1 MSETTEPSAE
11 ATPPVATTAG
21 PPVVVAPK
29 PNRLYQAA
37 AWVAIVAG
45 TLFIVGAVFCT
56 GFVLGRHSDGS
67 GYPGYHRHGW
77 SEMMMRPGG
86 SMGQM
91 GPMMHPGGPM
101 GPMMHPGD
109 SDENQTSGGPHQ
121 GTPGGPG
128 PSAPG
133 QGPGGPGQSP
143 QTATPTR

>member
-11 ATPPVATTAG
+11 AMTPVA
-21 PPVVVAPK
+21 PVVVAPK

-77 SEMMMRPGG
+77 SGMMMRPGG

-91 GPMMHPGGPM
+91 GPMMHPG
-101 GPMMHPGD
+101 D
-109 SDENQTSGGPHQ
+109 SDENQTSGGQHQ

>member
-11 ATPPVATTAG
+11 AMTPVA
-21 PPVVVAPK
+21 PVVVAPK

-77 SEMMMRPGG
+77 SGMMMRPGG

-91 GPMMHPGGPM
+91 GPMMHPG
-101 GPMMHPGD
+101 D
-109 SDENQTSGGPHQ
+109 SDENQTSGGQQQ
-121 GTPGGPG
+121 GTPDGPG